1 MPVPRPVGA
10 NGRVW
15 VKVGTVVTRG
25 VTHHGVNV
33 ITVHRKP
40 VVHPGTPA
48 THVVGKTSQVLLS
61 YRRSINSWKY
71 T

>member
-1 MPVPRPVGA
+1 MPVPRRVGA
-10 NGRVW
+10 NRRVW
-15 VKVGTVVTRG
+15 AKVGTVVTRG
-25 VTHHGVNV
+25 VTRNGVNV

-40 VVHPGTPA
+40 VAHPGTSA

-61 YRRSINSWKY
+61 YRRSIHSWKY